1 MASFCAYSATE
12 APSSSTCR
20 PKFAENSLAPIH
32 SIKAGNKHCGSVRIG
47 MVLQKTTS
55 IVSASRFL
63 AHAREMSD
71 EGGEEEDCI
80 LNNCNGGFSL
90 VSEDTVFLS
99 QVK

>member
-1 MASFCAYSATE
+1 
-12 APSSSTCR
+12 
-20 PKFAENSLAPIH
+20 
-32 SIKAGNKHCGSVRIG
+32 